1 MPDLPHPSSGPRCQ
15 GRRDGTPLRPHSSCA
30 ISASGG
36 GGGAPGYSRCPTNSG
51 PAPPTSQPSS
61 PSSWRSSR
69 GGIGGLSEEAAEL
82 ERGPA
87 GLPCSVDERRHCG
100 SRGGLRA
107 RPLKWAP
114 SCSQSTLSGLW
125 GTIVRVPSGPAPL
138 WLPGCGS
145 ARSPGRGRHHPA
157 LPSSLS
163 HCPHSVLGAI
173 VWSVPLA
180 FPFISLMPERRLPGS
195 SPALGSGRRGRPS
208 RNGSR
213 PHFALTRHLG
223 PARKPGCGLAKSS
236 GPFPLQ
242 HLARTLPPSLHAASS
257 APAHAGP
264 VQAWAPC
271 VLGTLRSGRPP
282 VAAFEDA
289 RA

>member
-36 GGGAPGYSRCPTNSG
+36 GRGGTWVQQVSHKQWARATYLPTQLPFQLAQFAWRDRRAERGGGGAGKGPGGSALLCGRTQ
-51 PAPPTSQPSS
+51 AL
-61 PSSWRSSR
+61 W
-69 GGIGGLSEEAAEL
+69 
-82 ERGPA
+82 
-87 GLPCSVDERRHCG
+87 LPG
-100 SRGGLRA
+100 
-107 RPLKWAP
+107 WAP

-145 ARSPGRGRHHPA
+145 ARSPGSGRHHPA